1 MPHLNFKMHPAGNAI
16 NTYITA
22 IEKKEI
28 FLKKKKKKKKR
39 SNKRS
44 KSQRQLKKEKEK
56 EKKSISHNKTI

>member
-28 FLKKKKKKKKR
+28 FFKKKRKKKKEATKDRNPKD
-39 SNKRS
+39 S
-44 KSQRQLKKEKEK
+44 
-56 EKKSISHNKTI
+56 

>member
-28 FLKKKKKKKKR
+28 FLKKKRKKKKEATKDR
-39 SNKRS
+39 NPKDS
-44 KSQRQLKKEKEK
+44 
-56 EKKSISHNKTI
+56 